1 MVRREEGGKEVRCE
15 NVLPR
20 LCASQLSLPRSR
32 TPRGPVSPP
41 TPQCPSPTFWILGCM
56 REGQGGIWLRAAV
69 ISWDSTA
76 ARALQMAMTDWITRS
91 AFSGKSPWRAEGG
104 LTGDPRAAQ
113 GTGLLPAAH
122 TPRTRRCTS
131 PCLSFPSFH
140 TIFLLRCTL
149 RAPLTKRGTNPQQM
163 RQGGP
168 KNAPS
173 IPSAHLGCQES
184 IHLVVEG
191 VKEETEGL
199 PGRRG
204 AELSPSQVGTQHGG
218 SRSRCDPPTC

>member
-20 LCASQLSLPRSR
+20 LCASRLSPPRSC
-32 TPRGPVSPP
+32 TPWGPVSPP
-41 TPQCPSPTFWILGCM
+41 TCRRPSPTFWILGCM

-113 GTGLLPAAH
+113 GTGAAPCSPHATHEEMHQPVPQFPLLSH
-122 TPRTRRCTS
+122 
-131 PCLSFPSFH
+131 H
-140 TIFLLRCTL
+140 
-149 RAPLTKRGTNPQQM
+149 
-163 RQGGP
+163 
-168 KNAPS
+168 
-173 IPSAHLGCQES
+173 
-184 IHLVVEG
+184 
-191 VKEETEGL
+191 
-199 PGRRG
+199 
-204 AELSPSQVGTQHGG
+204 SPSPIH
-218 SRSRCDPPTC
+218 P